1 MYVLSGD
8 DAGRAARLRAAAGPG
23 RLTHREISLVMQIS
37 EPAAHRNVFESL
49 KQLRKG
55 TQR

>member
-1 MYVLSGD
+1 MCSQETML
-8 DAGRAARLRAAAGPG
+8 AALRAYG
-23 RLTHREISLVMQIS
+23 RLQDRDDLTHREISLVMQIS